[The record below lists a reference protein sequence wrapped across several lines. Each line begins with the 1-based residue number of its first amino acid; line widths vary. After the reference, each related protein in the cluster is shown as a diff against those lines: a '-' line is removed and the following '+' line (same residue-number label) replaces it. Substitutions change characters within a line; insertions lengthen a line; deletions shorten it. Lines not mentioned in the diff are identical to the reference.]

1 MLTRSQPA
9 GRASATTPGRRRTPA
24 VLCRRRRAAVDRVA
38 WKPVVTGRVTN
49 NPHMQTC
56 SADAVNLPTMHV
68 ARPENLTR
76 TYCLVVVGT
85 PAAGGFGKRTKGGH
99 QHSTLA
105 ARRGV
110 GGTDD
115 AAPARLFQRHARTTP
130 TSSAQQGRRGRRAI
144 RSRARGA
151 RPGPD
156 DGRARPGQQPQVRR
170 APAGC
175 GSSIARRPAHAPT
188 APHLSY
194 PLTRPPGH
202 MLDGEERSATTRG
215 DSTPLHRPLP
225 LPLPPAG
232 PRSRVRRAH
241 ALPCWAYST
250 WRGRGASLSLFF
262 CPHPTRPPAT
272 PNNARP
278 VVSRRARAWTDGR
291 RVDSI
296 HPSWSGRPAG
306 PCGCV
311 VHAPSSSSYTGDR
324 FQLGP
329 FRR

>member
-1 MLTRSQPA
+1 MQSTSPRCTLR
-9 GRASATTPGRRRTPA
+9 
-24 VLCRRRRAAVDRVA
+24 DR
-38 WKPVVTGRVTN
+38 KP
-49 NPHMQTC
+49 H
-56 SADAVNLPTMHV
+56 
-68 ARPENLTR
+68 

-151 RPGPD
+151 RGPD

-170 APAGC
+170 APVGC

-262 CPHPTRPPAT
+262 APTRPGHRPPLIMLVPLSHDEPVHGRTDDGWT
-272 PNNARP
+272 PSIHLG
-278 VVSRRARAWTDGR
+278 VDGR
-291 RVDSI
+291 
-296 HPSWSGRPAG
+296 PG
-306 PCGCV
+306 
-311 VHAPSSSSYTGDR
+311 HADV
-324 FQLGP
+324 
-329 FRR
+329 